1 MTDYNF
7 EQYKILTTY
16 FNDEVTRFWSR
27 FNILMGIQM
36 GGFIGILASLKTLFL
51 NVGLFRLALIFMTF
65 YSVATTII
73 ALRGHIMHE
82 SMIKMI
88 LMMERES
95 DGKLKILSLAR
106 KVSKVPV
113 GLNQII
119 GICISTGF
127 SIAWIAFLIHS
138 ESIDY
143 AFIFLK

>member
-7 EQYKILTTY
+7 EQYKILTTS
-16 FNDEVTRFWSR
+16 FNNEVTRFWSR

-65 YSVATTII
+65 YSVATMII
-73 ALRGHIMHE
+73 VLRGHIMHE

-88 LMMERES
+88 LTMERES
-95 DGKLKILSLAR
+95 DGKLKILSLAG

-113 GLNQII
+113 GLNQIV

-143 AFIFLK
+143 AFIFPK